1 MYNHHLAVP
10 YRPLVADGSKGVGEV
25 DLSGNLIVQGDN
37 LHGLKSLM
45 PLYGGKVDCV
55 FIDPPYNTGNEGW
68 SYNDNVH
75 APHIQEWLEANPI
88 ATDDQL
94 RHDKWCAM
102 MYPRL
107 RLLHELLAE
116 TGSFWMTIDD
126 GEAHRAK
133 LMLDEIFGEGNF
145 VANVVW
151 QKKYSPQND
160 AKWLSD
166 NHDHILV
173 YAKQKDI
180 WKPFHLERTDEQNAR
195 YQNPDN
201 DPRGPWKSSDLSV
214 KTYSAEYD
222 FQITTPSGRVV
233 APPPNRCWRTS
244 PKGFKELLNDNRIW
258 FGENGNNVPSIK
270 RFLTEVKN
278 GITPLTV
285 WLYEEVGHNQDARKI
300 LKDIGIKFDT
310 PKPLTLIGKILE
322 IALPQSGII
331 LDSFAGS
338 GTTAHGV
345 LEANK
350 RDGGNRR
357 FILVEMEDHIA
368 NDVTAERVRRVIKG
382 YGFTGT
388 QKTELYRQKLNW
400 TSLKKADEWVSVID
414 RLEQQQGATYDT
426 IKKEVKN
433 NELIVTGEKK
443 ITDKTEGFGGS
454 FTFCTLGEALELD
467 AILTGKTLPTAAE
480 LAPIVFHMATG
491 ETLKTQQMKLKDFY
505 LGHTQ
510 TAHVWMYYKPD
521 LEWLKSAA
529 AALTLERARQ
539 LQATDTTKEH
549 LVLSAANYISR
560 DLLHAEKLTAIR
572 HVPLPY
578 ALFQRLGT
586 KS

>member
-1 MYNHHLAVP
+1 M
-10 YRPLVADGSKGVGEV
+10 
-25 DLSGNLIVQGDN
+25 
-37 LHGLKSLM
+37 
-45 PLYGGKVDCV
+45 
-55 FIDPPYNTGNEGW
+55 
-68 SYNDNVH
+68 
-75 APHIQEWLEANPI
+75 
-88 ATDDQL
+88 
-94 RHDKWCAM
+94 
-102 MYPRL
+102 
-107 RLLHELLAE
+107 
-116 TGSFWMTIDD
+116 
-126 GEAHRAK
+126 
-133 LMLDEIFGEGNF
+133 
-145 VANVVW
+145 
-151 QKKYSPQND
+151 
-160 AKWLSD
+160 
-166 NHDHILV
+166 
-173 YAKQKDI
+173 
-180 WKPFHLERTDEQNAR
+180 
-195 YQNPDN
+195 
-201 DPRGPWKSSDLSV
+201 
-214 KTYSAEYD
+214 
-222 FQITTPSGRVV
+222 
-233 APPPNRCWRTS
+233 
-244 PKGFKELLNDNRIW
+244 
-258 FGENGNNVPSIK
+258 
-270 RFLTEVKN
+270 
-278 GITPLTV
+278 
-285 WLYEEVGHNQDARKI
+285 
-300 LKDIGIKFDT
+300 
-310 PKPLTLIGKILE
+310 
-322 IALPQSGII
+322 

-338 GTTAHGV
+338 GTTAHAV

-357 FILVEMEDHIA
+357 FILVEVEDHIA
-368 NDVTAERVRRVIKG
+368 DAVTAERVRRVIKG

-443 ITDKTEGFGGS
+443 ITDKTEGLGGS
-454 FTFCTLGEALELD
+454 FTFCTLGAALELD
-467 AILTGKTLPTAAE
+467 AILTGKTLPAAAE
-480 LAPIVFHMATG
+480 LAPILFHMATG

-560 DLLHAEKLTAIR
+560 DLLHAAKLTAIR